1 MTKRMF
7 KIMALS
13 FIATLIAIVPVVIF
27 NLLGI
32 TIVGEIL
39 GAVLYMF
46 IFAHE
51 LRFKDE
57 K

>member
-1 MTKRMF
+1 MF
-7 KIMALS
+7 KLMMLS
-13 FIATLIAIVPVVIF
+13 LIATLIAILPVVIF
-27 NLLGI
+27 NLVGI
-32 TIVGEIL
+32 TVVGEIL
-39 GAVLYMF
+39 GAILYMF